1 MSIVSI
7 EKFIKDHFP
16 AFYEYKVDPKV
27 TGRCMY
33 FHLVPLGDSGL
44 CLGTLTAFDEKG
56 QRSWK
61 AFPRESFKNFM
72 KGFERILKKYQK
84 NTDYLGKMY
93 GWTGRGT
100 NTYVSSFLK
109 HKGVMRFFLIDRKD
123 AGKFVREYQN
133 HYYLKDYD
141 VPVEF
146 AIELKKISPAN

>member
-1 MSIVSI
+1 MSI
-7 EKFIKDHFP
+7 EKIINDYFP

-27 TGRCMY
+27 KERCMY

-44 CLGTLTAFDEKG
+44 CLGTLTAFDDNG

-61 AFPRESFKNFM
+61 TFSKKSFRDFM
-72 KGFERILKKYQK
+72 KGFEQILKKYQN

-93 GWTGRGT
+93 GWTAREV
-100 NTYVSSFLK
+100 NTYVRSFIK
-109 HKGVMRFFLIDRKD
+109 HKNVMRFFLIDRKD

-146 AIELKKISPAN
+146 AIELKSIPTN